1 MTQDNASPIQK
12 ITSSDPKLQQ
22 YQNCGTGFKIYQD
35 ADISWFLTCRH
46 VLEDVGGEGKALVGG
61 MKVSFA
67 KVRDKS
73 SPVDLA
79 VLGVKGF
86 DKVSPLKLS
95 PYAVP
100 GDSVVIDGFYLYD
113 VQRKVF
119 KNERISAIL
128 AQQDV
133 FSGQE
138 TAERVKVWSLECK
151 GVLKKGYSGSPVI
164 DVETRRAVGVATY
177 KEEGKT
183 GAAIGIDA
191 LEQVIDN
198 IPIELESALKV
209 PVADPDATD
218 TKAKECDRD
227 KQAVDFTRLIPQQCN
242 DMICQNLLK
251 DFACLLKNC
260 SNCICHKFPRF
271 FFLLGDRKECHTSLI
286 QRFQHTILY
295 KHARKK
301 FPENTK
307 LVPDFSVRLP
317 LVNCDIYM
325 KNKQPML
332 LNIMPGRHF
341 PAETSNTFLLNDFC
355 TFLSS
360 HYNKVVIL
368 IHHIDASRWTRKTQR
383 FIRWYITDYWDSLPK
398 DSPCFYNF
406 FNIEYDTVEGGFWKR
421 LFSMDWWTAW
431 LVRER
436 LRKFG
441 KKIAQKR
448 LCGLLEELKPV
459 DKGDVANWLRQ
470 YELYSQD
477 DVQLVNKLNQIFDNK
492 KSLEMSKVEPALKD
506 VADEESRK
514 KLINQGVV

>member
-1 MTQDNASPIQK
+1 MTQDNESPIQK
-12 ITSSDPKLQQ
+12 ITSSDPMYQQ

-35 ADISWFLTCRH
+35 GDISWFLTCRH
-46 VLEDVGGEGKALVGG
+46 VLKDVGGEKKALLGG

-67 KVRDKS
+67 RVRDES

-95 PYAVP
+95 PYAVV

-128 AQQDV
+128 AQRDG
-133 FSGQE
+133 FSTQE
-138 TAERVKVWSLECK
+138 TAERVKGWSLECK
-151 GVLKKGYSGSPVI
+151 EALKKGYSGSPVI
-164 DVETRRAVGVATY
+164 DVKTRRAVGVVTY

-183 GAAIGIDA
+183 GAAICIDA
-191 LEQVIDN
+191 LEKVIDKM
-198 IPIELESALKV
+198 PIELKAALKV
-209 PVADPDATD
+209 PLADPDATD

-227 KQAVDFTRLIPQQCN
+227 KQAIDFTRLIPDECN

-251 DFACLLKNC
+251 DFAGLLRNC
-260 SNCICHKFPRF
+260 SNCICHSFPRF
-271 FFLLGDRKECHTSLI
+271 FFILGDRKECHTSLI
-286 QRFQHTILY
+286 QRFQNTILY

-317 LVNCDIYM
+317 LLNCDIYM

-341 PAETSNTFLLNDFC
+341 PAESCNTFLLPDFC

-368 IHHIDASRWTRKTQR
+368 IHHIDASRWTRKTQK

-398 DSPCFYNF
+398 EGPCFYNF
-406 FNIEYDTVEGGFWKR
+406 FNIEYDSVEGGFWKR
-421 LFSMDWWTAW
+421 LFSVDWWTAL

-436 LRKFG
+436 LRRFG
-441 KKIAQKR
+441 KKVAKKR
-448 LCGLLEELKPV
+448 LFIFLEELKPV
-459 DKGDVANWLRQ
+459 DRADVSSWLRQ

-477 DVQLVNKLNQIFDNK
+477 AVQLGNKLEEIFDNK
-492 KSLEMSKVEPALKD
+492 TRLEMIKVEPALKD
-506 VADEESRK
+506 IADEESRK
-514 KLINQGVV
+514 KLINQGVL